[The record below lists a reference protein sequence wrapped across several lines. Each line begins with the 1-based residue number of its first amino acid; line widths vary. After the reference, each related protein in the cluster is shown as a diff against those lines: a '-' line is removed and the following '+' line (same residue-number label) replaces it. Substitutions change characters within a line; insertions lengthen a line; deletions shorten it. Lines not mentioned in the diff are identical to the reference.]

1 MEHRKVS
8 TLMTPAERVI
18 SVPVDAGYKH
28 IAQLLGEHGISAV
41 PVVDADGHVI
51 GVVSEDD
58 LLAKESHLE
67 GPVEDSHGFAFT
79 SHAERQAQRKA
90 PATTAYELM
99 TKPPVTIGGHS
110 DVAQA
115 ARMMA
120 ERHVK
125 RLIVTDAF
133 GRLQGVISRRDV
145 LKVFVRSDEDLRREI
160 VEDVVRDMFWID
172 PAAITITVEDGVVHL
187 RGHLENWG
195 QAELMCGMVRRTDGV
210 VAVVN
215 EIDFENGPRKTPR
228 DIGPLGIFQRLAPSR
243 SSTHRPT
250 ESG

>member
-1 MEHRKVS
+1 MDHRKISSV
-8 TLMTPAERVI
+8 MTPAKRVI
-18 SVPVDAGYKH
+18 SVPIDAGYKD
-28 IAQLLGEHGISAV
+28 IVNLLGKHGISAV
-41 PVVDADGHVI
+41 PVLDADGHVI

-67 GPVEDSHGFAFT
+67 GPEDSHGFAFAGH
-79 SHAERQAQRKA
+79 SERRAQRKA
-90 PATTAYELM
+90 AATTARELM
-99 TKPPVTIGGHS
+99 TTPPVTIGAHQ
-110 DVAQA
+110 DVVQA

-125 RLIVTDAF
+125 RLIVTDAR
-133 GRLQGVISRRDV
+133 GGLQGVASRRDV
-145 LKVFVRSDEDLRREI
+145 LKVFARSDEDLRREI

-172 PAAITITVEDGVVHL
+172 PAAISVTVEDGIVHL

-215 EIDFENGPRKTPR
+215 EIDFDDGPRSEPR
-228 DIGPLGIFQRLAPSR
+228 RIGPLGIFQRPAK
-243 SSTHRPT
+243 
-250 ESG
+250 